1 MGEARNLMEIKTLTL
16 CGVTTNQ
23 NQRSQCCHLGNKNG
37 RYTAKLLL
45 SRLTLSCASL
55 TLCCAF
61 DRSALSRRAR
71 RDRGAG
77 AFLVAAGVAPG
88 EVVSVGL
95 REVDPDEVAPPRDE
109 GPPAYDWIVFT
120 PRVDR
125 SDPCAALPAPGAP

>member
-1 MGEARNLMEIKTLTL
+1 MEAGGYQSGAASHCGLLPEAHLAPVVLAQRARDAHLALALVAGATPGGAVLITGGE
-16 CGVTTNQ
+16 
-23 NQRSQCCHLGNKNG
+23 H
-37 RYTAKLLL
+37 
-45 SRLTLSCASL
+45 
-55 TLCCAF
+55 
-61 DRSALSRRAR
+61 AR

-95 REVDPDEVAPPRDE
+95 REVDPDELAPPRDE

-125 SDPCAALPAPGAP
+125 GDPCAALPAPGAP